1 MYKKPGLCRTIPLLL
16 LLSLLTACSQR
27 ESGEGSDGA
36 FSDTTEL
43 DFDTREAENSLDT
56 PEAGNRS
63 EDPGAGNNFDMRDT
77 ARQAA
82 DASNQ
87 DILAA
92 CAGTTVARTIE
103 TFAGGGISVEAQV
116 DVEGVSRV
124 SRYRYLPM
132 QFTEDGRK
140 ALLKK
145 WFPAENWDVNE
156 AAVYN
161 AEEERWEFTT
171 PRGRSCVYQLI
182 GSENPEEQ
190 ILNVEVI
197 SEQPD
202 YTGESILFP
211 VRAASEFTDI
221 VEEFLLT
228 EDATGRSP
236 DEIRQIGLIILQ
248 ACYHAASG
256 GTNDDMDED
265 VYSCNYMHVCE
276 ESGGHRYAKA
286 VFKQMVDGMPVTVW
300 HNFTTVTT
308 KDDLWPVKAW
318 GSLFSTEEI
327 GLDQPILMPEEAAAA
342 MQEQID
348 SVQTQATQTQATQ
361 TQATQIQAAQMQ
373 ETQMWITKITLEYLS
388 VISSE
393 GTPEI
398 VPVWRFWPG
407 GGEEER
413 SRMCEQILAVNAVS
427 GELIWENRGGF
438 TSF

>member
-1 MYKKPGLCRTIPLLL
+1 MCKKTGLCRTIPLLL
-16 LLSLLTACSQR
+16 LLPLLTACSLR

-36 FSDTTEL
+36 FSDTIEL
-43 DFDTREAENSLDT
+43 GFGTQEAENSLDT
-56 PEAGNRS
+56 PEAGSRS
-63 EDPGAGNNFDMRDT
+63 DTPGAGNNTDMRDT

-92 CAGTTVARTIE
+92 CAGITVTRTVE
-103 TFAGGGISVEAQV
+103 TSAGGVLSVEAQV

-171 PRGRSCVYQLI
+171 PCGRSCVYQVI

-190 ILNVEVI
+190 ILNVEAV

-211 VRAASEFTDI
+211 VRAAPGFTDI
-221 VEEFLLT
+221 GEEFLLT

-248 ACYHAASG
+248 TCYHAASG

-276 ESGGHRYAKA
+276 ESRGYNDEKEKIFNHLVFRNWTVFGGRMRKKGRYGCRRAA
-286 VFKQMVDGMPVTVW
+286 GCAERLRSYQCRAGSGGKQRKSQCCFLAGKVLSDG
-300 HNFTTVTT
+300 
-308 KDDLWPVKAW
+308 
-318 GSLFSTEEI
+318 GS
-327 GLDQPILMPEEAAAA
+327 
-342 MQEQID
+342 
-348 SVQTQATQTQATQ
+348 V
-361 TQATQIQAAQMQ
+361 
-373 ETQMWITKITLEYLS
+373 
-388 VISSE
+388 
-393 GTPEI
+393 
-398 VPVWRFWPG
+398 
-407 GGEEER
+407 
-413 SRMCEQILAVNAVS
+413 
-427 GELIWENRGGF
+427 
-438 TSF
+438 